1 MYDTSILPSSTFL
14 HHVTALAFRFTPGVR
29 FWEAL
34 RGLEALVR
42 QSLAFFFSCRHR
54 RLRLCLSSP
63 HLTSW
68 HQSLVLSVLLKLR
81 MTLHSGGEAR
91 TDWHIT
97 ADEQREPD
105 YTRCLNPRQWW
116 GSVEAERAGW
126 AVKTTRN
133 KMHSAIAMA
142 KCMFTKEQ

>member
-1 MYDTSILPSSTFL
+1 MNDTSILPSSTFL
-14 HHVTALAFRFTPGVR
+14 HSATAPAFRFMSGVR

-42 QSLAFFFSCRHR
+42 QRLTFFFSCCH
-54 RLRLCLSSP
+54 LCLCLCLSSP
-63 HLTSW
+63 DLTSW
-68 HQSLVLSVLLKLR
+68 HQSLVLSVLLKLW

-105 YTRCLNPRQWW
+105 CTRCLNLRQWR
-116 GSVEAERAGW
+116 GSVEVERAGW
-126 AVKTTRN
+126 AVITARN
-133 KMHSAIAMA
+133 KMHSAVAMA
-142 KCMFTKEQ
+142 ECTFTKQN